1 MTELDV
7 SRYPTLFPGQESLPG
22 ADGWHRLLE
31 RLFNDLE
38 PMASAVEA
46 GAPDKAPRVLQVKEK
61 FGGLRVYLS
70 KVGTPEMSARIDVAE
85 EEASRTCYVCG
96 EPGQMLDFNGFYN
109 VRCPLHPHRGIKGRV
124 PEFEPTLRM
133 EVKVGDEGV
142 VSAKVKKSPGF
153 PPSEPTGWD
162 E

>member
-1 MTELDV
+1 MSELDV
-7 SRYPTLFPGQESLPG
+7 SRYPTLFPDQEILPMG
-22 ADGWHRLLE
+22 NGWHRLLE

-38 PMASAVEA
+38 PMAARVKA
-46 GAPDKAPRVLQVKEK
+46 DAPEKAPRVLQVKEK

-70 KVGTPEMSARIDVAE
+70 KAGTPEMSARIDLAE

-96 EPGQMLDFNGFYN
+96 EPGQMLEFRGFYN

-124 PEFEPTLRM
+124 PEGEPTLRI
-133 EVKVGDEGV
+133 EVKVGAEGV
-142 VSAKVKKSPGF
+142 VSGKVKRSPGF
-153 PPSEPTGWD
+153 PLSEPTGWD